1 MICRFNQHC
10 CILES
15 EMSLCAPRRVCL
27 NGNKW
32 FVGPRLHPPRSALCI
47 DDDPLPRMCTG
58 DTTRDCVNPFS
69 AALGRRRNLAQFD
82 GGALRGLRRPASW
95 QNASEEHWKKKSTS
109 EDVLNS
115 YMSRTS
121 QSGFSARGD
130 VLHWPFCVN
139 HSTSLPLSDG
149 QEKRSATQRAM

>member
-15 EMSLCAPRRVCL
+15 EMSFCAPRRVCL

-32 FVGPRLHPPRSALCI
+32 FVGPRLHPPRSAPCI
-47 DDDPLPRMCTG
+47 DDDPLPRMCAG
-58 DTTRDCVNPFS
+58 DTTRDGVNPFS
-69 AALGRRRNLAQFD
+69 ATLGRRRNLAQFD
-82 GGALRGLRRPASW
+82 GGALRGLRRPAAW
-95 QNASEEHWKKKSTS
+95 QNASEEHWKKKSTG

-115 YMSRTS
+115 NMSQTS

-130 VLHWPFCVN
+130 VLRWPFCVN
-139 HSTSLPLSDG
+139 HSTPLAVERRPRKTFGDL
-149 QEKRSATQRAM
+149 RAM